1 MTAPKQHTNREFFDF
16 FRSRLSDL
24 SAETASKYSRTISDL
39 DCFLTGHRLSLSDLS
54 PVIVADWATELF
66 RQGLAVNTVA
76 RHLNILSALIKSA
89 SKKEMLPPDESP
101 RQLAKLLSES
111 QHSSGS
117 LVSKHPGSPVS
128 KTPQFSGQKKFS
140 GSLVEKN
147 SGSLVSKH
155 PGSLVSKH
163 PGSLVSETPQISGQ
177 KKFSG
182 SLVSKHPGSLVSK
195 IPGSLVSKHPGS
207 LVVKNTTFIPV
218 LREILKKQS
227 DFDVYEDLLLFSL
240 VNGALPVEEVAMI
253 KKGDAA
259 IYNNEVSRLIIARN
273 QSPRR
278 EYVFDLRQSYATPR
292 QIRSAIAEGLKPLLA
307 KIGIPAD
314 ADPDEAVRSLWAACA
329 IQSGATASE
338 ALGRLQGPAPYSLPE
353 FCIPANDIPDI
364 RLWDNAVHS
373 MIAHELPVWY
383 AMHLRKGVDF
393 DDLRKKI
400 ADCVRPVPELFYPS
414 ETVRRRVGNKT
425 VFEEHPFISRTAFFK
440 SRQENILPM
449 FALIGDKAWCY
460 RVTNTPGAPYA
471 AISSRDMQRFQAAI
485 GVFTPDIEIHPL
497 GELTP
502 RPGESVIIIKA
513 GFDNREGEVEEVIS
527 DGATTLFRI
536 KLSTDQGYEWRMD
549 LDARQIQPIK

>member
-1 MTAPKQHTNREFFDF
+1 MTAPKRHTNREFFDF
-16 FRSRLSDL
+16 FRSRLSGL

-39 DCFLTGHRLSLSDLS
+39 DCFLTGHRLSLSDIS
-54 PVIVADWATELF
+54 PAMVADWATELF
-66 RQGLAVNTVA
+66 RQGLAVNTVV

-101 RQLAKLLSES
+101 RQLAKFLADKKI
-111 QHSSGS
+111 QHSK
-117 LVSKHPGSPVS
+117 SKIQNSPASPVENNSTFKIQNS
-128 KTPQFSGQKKFS
+128 K
-140 GSLVEKN
+140 LI
-147 SGSLVSKH
+147 L
-155 PGSLVSKH
+155 
-163 PGSLVSETPQISGQ
+163 
-177 KKFSG
+177 
-182 SLVSKHPGSLVSK
+182 
-195 IPGSLVSKHPGS
+195 
-207 LVVKNTTFIPV
+207 V
-218 LREILKKQS
+218 LRDILKKQS
-227 DFDVYEDLLLFSL
+227 DLNVYEDLLLFSL
-240 VNGALPVEEVAMI
+240 VNGALPLEGVAMI
-253 KKGDAA
+253 KKGDTDK
-259 IYNNEVSRLIIARN
+259 YNNEVSRLIITRN

-292 QIRSAIAEGLKPLLA
+292 QIRSAIAEGLKPLWE
-307 KIGIPAD
+307 KIEIPVN
-314 ADPDEAVRSLWAACA
+314 ADPDDAVRSLWAACA

-353 FCIPANDIPDI
+353 FCIPANDIPDT

-393 DDLRKKI
+393 DDLRKEI
-400 ADCVRPVPELFYPS
+400 ANRVRPVPELFYPS

-440 SRQENILPM
+440 TRQENILPM

-471 AISSRDMQRFQAAI
+471 AISTRDMRRFQAAI

-513 GFDNREGEVEEVIS
+513 GFDNREGEVEEVFS

>member
-1 MTAPKQHTNREFFDF
+1 MTAPKRHTNREFFDF

-54 PVIVADWATELF
+54 PAMVADWATELF
-66 RQGLAVNTVA
+66 RQGLAVNTVV

-89 SKKEMLPPDESP
+89 AQKEMLPPDDSP

-111 QHSSGS
+111 Q
-117 LVSKHPGSPVS
+117 
-128 KTPQFSGQKKFS
+128 
-140 GSLVEKN
+140 
-147 SGSLVSKH
+147 
-155 PGSLVSKH
+155 
-163 PGSLVSETPQISGQ
+163 QIS
-177 KKFSG
+177 
-182 SLVSKHPGSLVSK
+182 
-195 IPGSLVSKHPGS
+195 GSLVSKHPGS

-227 DFDVYEDLLLFSL
+227 GFDIYEDLLLFSL
-240 VNGALPVEEVAMI
+240 VNGALPIEEVAMI
-253 KKGDAA
+253 KKGDTDK
-259 IYNNEVSRLIIARN
+259 YNNEVSRLIISRN

-307 KIGIPAD
+307 EIGIPAN
-314 ADPDEAVRSLWAACA
+314 ADPHDAVRSLWAACA

-353 FCIPANDIPDI
+353 FCIPANDIPDA

-393 DDLRKKI
+393 DDLRKEI
-400 ADCVRPVPELFYPS
+400 ADRVRPVPELFYPS

-471 AISSRDMQRFQAAI
+471 AISTRDMQRFQAAI

-513 GFDNREGEVEEVIS
+513 GFENREGEVEEVIN
-527 DGATTLFRI
+527 DGGTTLFRI
-536 KLSTDQGYEWRMD
+536 KLSTDRGYEWRMD
-549 LDARQIQPIK
+549 LDPRQIQPIK

>member
-1 MTAPKQHTNREFFDF
+1 MTAPKRHTNREFFDF

-39 DCFLTGHRLSLSDLS
+39 DCFLTGHRLSLSDIS
-54 PVIVADWATELF
+54 PAMVTDWATELF
-66 RQGLAVNTVA
+66 RQGLAVNTVV

-89 SKKEMLPPDESP
+89 AKKDLLTPDDSP
-101 RQLAKLLSES
+101 RQLAKFLGDKKI
-111 QHSSGS
+111 QHSKSNIQNS
-117 LVSKHPGSPVS
+117 PASPVENNSTFNIQNS
-128 KTPQFSGQKKFS
+128 K
-140 GSLVEKN
+140 LI
-147 SGSLVSKH
+147 L
-155 PGSLVSKH
+155 
-163 PGSLVSETPQISGQ
+163 
-177 KKFSG
+177 
-182 SLVSKHPGSLVSK
+182 
-195 IPGSLVSKHPGS
+195 
-207 LVVKNTTFIPV
+207 V
-218 LREILKKQS
+218 LRDILKKQS

-253 KKGDAA
+253 KKGDTDK
-259 IYNNEVSRLIIARN
+259 YNNEVSRLIITRN

-292 QIRSAIAEGLKPLLA
+292 QIRSAIAEGLKLLWE
-307 KIGIPAD
+307 KIDIPAD
-314 ADPDEAVRSLWAACA
+314 ADPHDAVRSLWAACA

-353 FCIPANDIPDI
+353 FCIPADDIPDI

-393 DDLRKKI
+393 DDLRKEI
-400 ADCVRPVPELFYPS
+400 ADRVRPIPELFYPS
-414 ETVRRRVGNKT
+414 ETVKRRVGNRT
-425 VFEEHPFISRTAFFK
+425 VIEEHPFISRTAFFK

-471 AISSRDMQRFQAAI
+471 AISTRDMQRFQAAI

-502 RPGESVIIIKA
+502 HPGESVIIIKA
-513 GFDNREGEVEEVIS
+513 GFENREGEVEEVIS
-527 DGATTLFRI
+527 DGSTTLFRI

>member
-1 MTAPKQHTNREFFDF
+1 MTAHKPHTNREFFDF

-54 PVIVADWATELF
+54 PAMVADWAAELF
-66 RQGLAVNTVA
+66 RQGLAVNTVV

-89 SKKEMLPPDESP
+89 SKKEMLPPDNFP
-101 RQLAKLLSES
+101 RTLARIISES
-111 QHSSGS
+111 QNSTFKIQHS
-117 LVSKHPGSPVS
+117 
-128 KTPQFSGQKKFS
+128 
-140 GSLVEKN
+140 
-147 SGSLVSKH
+147 
-155 PGSLVSKH
+155 
-163 PGSLVSETPQISGQ
+163 
-177 KKFSG
+177 
-182 SLVSKHPGSLVSK
+182 
-195 IPGSLVSKHPGS
+195 
-207 LVVKNTTFIPV
+207 TFIPV

-227 DFDVYEDLLLFSL
+227 HLNVYEDLLLFSL
-240 VNGALPVEEVAMI
+240 VNGALPLVEVAMI
-253 KKGDAA
+253 KKGDTDK
-259 IYNNEVSRLIIARN
+259 YNNEVSRLIIARN

-292 QIRSAIAEGLKPLLA
+292 QLRSAITEGLKPLWE
-307 KIGIPAD
+307 KIEIPVN

-338 ALGRLQGPAPYSLPE
+338 ALGCVGGSAPYALPE
-353 FCIPANDIPDI
+353 FCIPANDIPDT
-364 RLWDNAVHS
+364 RPWDNAVHS

-383 AMHLRKGVDF
+383 AMHLRRGVSF
-393 DDLRKKI
+393 DDLRKEI
-400 ADCVRPVPELFYPS
+400 ADRVRPVPELFYPS

-440 SRQENILPM
+440 TRQENILPM

-471 AISSRDMQRFQAAI
+471 AISTRDMRRFQAAI

-513 GFDNREGEVEEVIS
+513 GFENREGEVEEIIS

>member
-39 DCFLTGHRLSLSDLS
+39 DCFLTGHRLSLYHLS
-54 PVIVADWATELF
+54 PAMVADWATELF
-66 RQGLAVNTVA
+66 RQGLALNTVV
-76 RHLNILSALIKSA
+76 RHLNILSALIKWA
-89 SKKEMLPPDESP
+89 VKKEMLPPDNFP
-101 RQLAKLLSES
+101 RTLARLLSDKKI
-111 QHSSGS
+111 QHSKFNIQN
-117 LVSKHPGSPVS
+117 SK
-128 KTPQFSGQKKFS
+128 
-140 GSLVEKN
+140 LI
-147 SGSLVSKH
+147 L
-155 PGSLVSKH
+155 
-163 PGSLVSETPQISGQ
+163 
-177 KKFSG
+177 
-182 SLVSKHPGSLVSK
+182 
-195 IPGSLVSKHPGS
+195 
-207 LVVKNTTFIPV
+207 V

-227 DFDVYEDLLLFSL
+227 DLNVYEDLLLFSL

-253 KKGDAA
+253 KKGDIAQ
-259 IYNNEVSRLIIARN
+259 YNNEVSRLIIARN

-278 EYVFDLRQSYATPR
+278 EYVFDLRQSYTTPR
-292 QIRSAIAEGLKPLLA
+292 QIRSAIAEGLKPLWE

-314 ADPDEAVRSLWAACA
+314 ADPNDAVRSLWAACA

-353 FCIPANDIPDI
+353 FCIPANDIPDT

-393 DDLRKKI
+393 DDLRKEI
-400 ADCVRPVPELFYPS
+400 ADRVRPVPELFYPS

-471 AISSRDMQRFQAAI
+471 AISTRDMQRFQAAI

-513 GFDNREGEVEEVIS
+513 GFENREGEVEEVIN
-527 DGATTLFRI
+527 DGGTTLFRI
-536 KLSTDQGYEWRMD
+536 KLSTDRGYEWRMD
-549 LDARQIQPIK
+549 LDPRQIQPIK

>member
-1 MTAPKQHTNREFFDF
+1 MTAPKRHTNREFFDF
-16 FRSRLSDL
+16 FRSRLSGL

-39 DCFLTGHRLSLSDLS
+39 DCFLTGHRLSLSDIS
-54 PVIVADWATELF
+54 PAMVADWAAELF
-66 RQGLAVNTVA
+66 RQGLAVNTVV

-101 RQLAKLLSES
+101 RQLAKLLEF
-111 QHSSGS
+111 QN
-117 LVSKHPGSPVS
+117 SKS
-128 KTPQFSGQKKFS
+128 KIQNYPC
-140 GSLVEKN
+140 
-147 SGSLVSKH
+147 
-155 PGSLVSKH
+155 
-163 PGSLVSETPQISGQ
+163 
-177 KKFSG
+177 

-195 IPGSLVSKHPGS
+195 IPGSLVEKHPGS

-227 DFDVYEDLLLFSL
+227 DLNVYEDLLLFSL

-253 KKGDAA
+253 KKGDTDK
-259 IYNNEVSRLIIARN
+259 YNNEVSRLIITRN

-292 QIRSAIAEGLKPLLA
+292 QIRSAIAEGLKPLWE
-307 KIGIPAD
+307 KIDIPTD
-314 ADPDEAVRSLWAACA
+314 ADPDDAVRSLWAACA

-353 FCIPANDIPDI
+353 FCIPADDIPDI
-364 RLWDNAVHS
+364 RLWDNAVQS

-393 DDLRKKI
+393 DDLRKEI
-400 ADCVRPVPELFYPS
+400 ADRVRPIPELFYPS
-414 ETVRRRVGNKT
+414 ETVKRRVGNKT

-471 AISSRDMQRFQAAI
+471 AISTRDMRRFQAAI

-513 GFDNREGEVEEVIS
+513 GFENREGEVEEVIS

>member
-1 MTAPKQHTNREFFDF
+1 MADVKQYTNREFFDF

-66 RQGLAVNTVA
+66 RQGLAVNTIV
-76 RHLNILSALIKSA
+76 RHLNILSALIKWA
-89 SKKEMLPPDESP
+89 VKKNMIAPQDSS
-101 RQLAKLLSES
+101 RILAKFLTDKKI
-111 QHSSGS
+111 QHSKSNIQNSPGSLVSKPPQFSGS
-117 LVSKHPGSPVS
+117 LVSKY
-128 KTPQFSGQKKFS
+128 
-140 GSLVEKN
+140 
-147 SGSLVSKH
+147 
-155 PGSLVSKH
+155 PGSLVVK
-163 PGSLVSETPQISGQ
+163 TPQISGQ

-182 SLVSKHPGSLVSK
+182 SLVSKHPGSLV
-195 IPGSLVSKHPGS
+195 
-207 LVVKNTTFIPV
+207 VKNSKFLLV

-240 VNGALPVEEVAMI
+240 VNGALPLEEVAMI
-253 KKGDAA
+253 KKGDTDK
-259 IYNNEVSRLIIARN
+259 YNNEVSRLIIARN
-273 QSPRR
+273 QIPRR

-292 QIRSAIAEGLKPLLA
+292 QIRSAIAEGLKPLWE
-307 KIGIPAD
+307 KIEIPVN
-314 ADPDEAVRSLWAACA
+314 ADPHDAVRSLWAACA
-329 IQSGATASE
+329 MSGGATASE

-353 FCIPANDIPDI
+353 FCIPADDIPDI
-364 RLWDNAVHS
+364 RLWDNAVQS
-373 MIAHELPVWY
+373 MITHELPVWY

-393 DDLRKKI
+393 DDLRKEI
-400 ADCVRPVPELFYPS
+400 ADRVRPIPELFYPS
-414 ETVRRRVGNKT
+414 ETVKRRVGNKT

-471 AISSRDMQRFQAAI
+471 AISSRDMRRFQAAI

-513 GFDNREGEVEEVIS
+513 GFENREGEVEEVIS

-549 LDARQIQPIK
+549 LDARQIQPLTR

>member
-39 DCFLTGHRLSLSDLS
+39 DCFLTGHRLSLSDIS
-54 PVIVADWATELF
+54 PAMVADWATELF
-66 RQGLAVNTVA
+66 RQGLAVNTVV
-76 RHLNILSALIKSA
+76 RHLNILSALIKWA
-89 SKKEMLPPDESP
+89 VKKNMIAPDDSP
-101 RQLAKLLSES
+101 RQLAKLLES
-111 QHSSGS
+111 Q
-117 LVSKHPGSPVS
+117 
-128 KTPQFSGQKKFS
+128 
-140 GSLVEKN
+140 N
-147 SGSLVSKH
+147 
-155 PGSLVSKH
+155 
-163 PGSLVSETPQISGQ
+163 
-177 KKFSG
+177 FSG
-182 SLVSKHPGSLVSK
+182 SLVSKTPQSS
-195 IPGSLVSKHPGS
+195 GSLVSKHPGS
-207 LVVKNTTFIPV
+207 LVVKNSKFLLV

-240 VNGALPVEEVAMI
+240 VNGALPLVEVAMI
-253 KKGDAA
+253 KKGDTDK
-259 IYNNEVSRLIIARN
+259 YNNEVSRLIIARN

-292 QIRSAIAEGLKPLLA
+292 QIRSAIAEGLKPLWE
-307 KIGIPAD
+307 KIEIPVNAD
-314 ADPDEAVRSLWAACA
+314 HDDAVRSLWTACA

-338 ALGRLQGPAPYSLPE
+338 ALRRLQGPAPYAVPE
-353 FCIPANDIPDI
+353 FCIPADDIPDA

-383 AMHLRKGVDF
+383 AMHLRKGVSF
-393 DDLRKKI
+393 DDLRKEI
-400 ADCVRPVPELFYPS
+400 ADCVRPMPELFYPS

-471 AISSRDMQRFQAAI
+471 AISTRDMRRFQAAI

-513 GFDNREGEVEEVIS
+513 GFDNREGEVEEVLS

-549 LDARQIQPIK
+549 LDARQIQPLTR

>member
-1 MTAPKQHTNREFFDF
+1 MTAHKRHTNREFFDF
-16 FRSRLSDL
+16 FRSRLSNL
-24 SAETASKYSRTISDL
+24 STETASKYSRTISDL

-54 PVIVADWATELF
+54 PAMVADWAAELF
-66 RQGLAVNTVA
+66 RQGLAVNTVV

-89 SKKEMLPPDESP
+89 AKKDLLTPDDSP
-101 RQLAKLLSES
+101 RQLAKFLGDKKI
-111 QHSSGS
+111 QHSKFNIQNSPGSLVSKPPQFSGS
-117 LVSKHPGSPVS
+117 LVSKY
-128 KTPQFSGQKKFS
+128 
-140 GSLVEKN
+140 
-147 SGSLVSKH
+147 
-155 PGSLVSKH
+155 PGSLVVK
-163 PGSLVSETPQISGQ
+163 TPQISGQ

-182 SLVSKHPGSLVSK
+182 SLVSKHPGSLV
-195 IPGSLVSKHPGS
+195 
-207 LVVKNTTFIPV
+207 VKNTTFIPI

-227 DFDVYEDLLLFSL
+227 DLNVYEDLLLFSL
-240 VNGALPVEEVAMI
+240 VNGALPLEEVAMI
-253 KKGDAA
+253 KKGDTDK
-259 IYNNEVSRLIIARN
+259 YNNEVSRLIIGRN

-278 EYVFDLRQSYATPR
+278 EYVFDLRQSYSTPR
-292 QIRSAIAEGLKPLLA
+292 QIRSAIAEGLKPLWEKTGL
-307 KIGIPAD
+307 PAD
-314 ADPDEAVRSLWAACA
+314 ADPDDAVRSLWAACA

-353 FCIPANDIPDI
+353 FCIPANDTGDT

-393 DDLRKKI
+393 DDLRKEI
-400 ADCVRPVPELFYPS
+400 ADRVRPVPELFYPS
-414 ETVRRRVGNKT
+414 ETVKRRVGNRT
-425 VFEEHPFISRTAFFK
+425 IVEEHPFISRTAFFK

-471 AISSRDMQRFQAAI
+471 AISSRDMRRFQAAI

-513 GFDNREGEVEEVIS
+513 GFDNREGEVEEVIN

>member
-1 MTAPKQHTNREFFDF
+1 MTAPKRHTNREFFDF

-39 DCFLTGHRLSLSDLS
+39 DCFLTGHRLSLSDIS
-54 PVIVADWATELF
+54 PAMVTDWATELF
-66 RQGLAVNTVA
+66 RQGLAVNTVV

-101 RQLAKLLSES
+101 RQLAKFLADKKI
-111 QHSSGS
+111 QHSK
-117 LVSKHPGSPVS
+117 SKIQNSPASPVENNSTFKIQNS
-128 KTPQFSGQKKFS
+128 K
-140 GSLVEKN
+140 LI
-147 SGSLVSKH
+147 L
-155 PGSLVSKH
+155 
-163 PGSLVSETPQISGQ
+163 
-177 KKFSG
+177 
-182 SLVSKHPGSLVSK
+182 
-195 IPGSLVSKHPGS
+195 
-207 LVVKNTTFIPV
+207 V

-227 DFDVYEDLLLFSL
+227 DLNVYEDLLLFSL

-253 KKGDAA
+253 KKGDTDK
-259 IYNNEVSRLIIARN
+259 YNNEVSRLIITRN

-292 QIRSAIAEGLKPLLA
+292 QIRSAIAEGLKLLWE
-307 KIGIPAD
+307 KIDIPAD
-314 ADPDEAVRSLWAACA
+314 ADPHDAVRSLWAACA
-329 IQSGATASE
+329 MSGGATASE
-338 ALGRLQGPAPYSLPE
+338 ALGCVGGPAPYAVPS
-353 FCIPANDIPDI
+353 FCIPADDIPDT

-393 DDLRKKI
+393 DDLRKEI
-400 ADCVRPVPELFYPS
+400 ADRVRPVPELFYPS
-414 ETVRRRVGNKT
+414 ETVKRRVGNKT

-471 AISSRDMQRFQAAI
+471 AISSRDMRRFQAAI

-502 RPGESVIIIKA
+502 HPGESVIIIKA
-513 GFDNREGEVEEVIS
+513 GFENREGEVEEVIS
-527 DGATTLFRI
+527 DGSTTLFRI

>member
-1 MTAPKQHTNREFFDF
+1 MTAPKRHTNREFFDF
-16 FRSRLSDL
+16 FRSRLSGL

-39 DCFLTGHRLSLSDLS
+39 DCFLTGHRLSLSDIS
-54 PVIVADWATELF
+54 PAMVADWATELF
-66 RQGLAVNTVA
+66 RQGLAVNTVV

-89 SKKEMLPPDESP
+89 AKKDLLPPDDSP

-111 QHSSGS
+111 QQISGS
-117 LVSKHPGSPVS
+117 LVSKHPGSLVS
-128 KTPQFSGQKKFS
+128 KTPQFS

-147 SGSLVSKH
+147 SGSLVSK
-155 PGSLVSKH
+155 
-163 PGSLVSETPQISGQ
+163 TPQ
-177 KKFSG
+177 FS
-182 SLVSKHPGSLVSK
+182 
-195 IPGSLVSKHPGS
+195 GSLVSKHPGS

-227 DFDVYEDLLLFSL
+227 GFDIYEDLLLFSL

-253 KKGDAA
+253 KKGDTDK
-259 IYNNEVSRLIIARN
+259 YNNEVSRLIISRN

-307 KIGIPAD
+307 EIGIPAN
-314 ADPDEAVRSLWAACA
+314 ADPHDAVRSLWAACA
-329 IQSGATASE
+329 MNGGATASE

-353 FCIPANDIPDI
+353 FCMPAKDTGDAH
-364 RLWDNAVHS
+364 LWDNAVHS

-393 DDLRKKI
+393 DDLRKEI
-400 ADCVRPVPELFYPS
+400 ADCVRPIPELFYPS
-414 ETVRRRVGNKT
+414 ETVKRRVGNKT

-440 SRQENILPM
+440 TRQENILPM

-471 AISSRDMQRFQAAI
+471 AISTRDMRRFQAAI

-513 GFDNREGEVEEVIS
+513 GFENREGEVEEIIS

-549 LDARQIQPIK
+549 LDARQIQPLTR

>member
-1 MTAPKQHTNREFFDF
+1 MTAHKPHTNREFFDF

-54 PVIVADWATELF
+54 PAMVADWAAELF
-66 RQGLAVNTVA
+66 RQGLAVNTVV

-89 SKKEMLPPDESP
+89 AKKDLLPPDNFP
-101 RQLAKLLSES
+101 RTLARIISES
-111 QHSSGS
+111 QHSK
-117 LVSKHPGSPVS
+117 SKIQNSPASPVENNS
-128 KTPQFSGQKKFS
+128 KFKIQ
-140 GSLVEKN
+140 N
-147 SGSLVSKH
+147 SKLI
-155 PGSLVSKH
+155 L
-163 PGSLVSETPQISGQ
+163 
-177 KKFSG
+177 
-182 SLVSKHPGSLVSK
+182 
-195 IPGSLVSKHPGS
+195 
-207 LVVKNTTFIPV
+207 V

-227 DFDVYEDLLLFSL
+227 DLNVYEDLLLFSL

-253 KKGDAA
+253 KKGDTDK
-259 IYNNEVSRLIIARN
+259 YNNEVSRLIITRN

-307 KIGIPAD
+307 EIGIPAN
-314 ADPDEAVRSLWAACA
+314 ADPHDAVRSLWAACA
-329 IQSGATASE
+329 MSGGATASE

-353 FCIPANDIPDI
+353 FCMPANDTGDA

-393 DDLRKKI
+393 DDLRKEI
-400 ADCVRPVPELFYPS
+400 ADCVRPIPELFYPS
-414 ETVRRRVGNKT
+414 ETVKRRVGNRT
-425 VFEEHPFISRTAFFK
+425 VIEEHPFISRTAFFK

-471 AISSRDMQRFQAAI
+471 AISTRDMRRFQAAI

-513 GFDNREGEVEEVIS
+513 GFENREGEVEEVIS

>member
-1 MTAPKQHTNREFFDF
+1 MTAPKRHTNREFFDF
-16 FRSRLSDL
+16 FRSRLSGL

-54 PVIVADWATELF
+54 PAMVADWAAELF
-66 RQGLAVNTVA
+66 RQGLAVNTVV

-89 SKKEMLPPDESP
+89 AKKDLLTPDDSP
-101 RQLAKLLSES
+101 RQLAKFLGDKKI
-111 QHSSGS
+111 QHSKSNI
-117 LVSKHPGSPVS
+117 
-128 KTPQFSGQKKFS
+128 Q
-140 GSLVEKN
+140 N
-147 SGSLVSKH
+147 S
-155 PGSLVSKH
+155 
-163 PGSLVSETPQISGQ
+163 
-177 KKFSG
+177 
-182 SLVSKHPGSLVSK
+182 
-195 IPGSLVSKHPGS
+195 PGS
-207 LVVKNTTFIPV
+207 LVVKNSKFLSV
-218 LREILKKQS
+218 LRDILKKQS
-227 DFDVYEDLLLFSL
+227 GFDVYEDLLLFSL
-240 VNGALPVEEVAMI
+240 VNGALPLEEVAMI
-253 KKGDAA
+253 KKGDTDK
-259 IYNNEVSRLIIARN
+259 YNNEVSRLIITRN

-292 QIRSAIAEGLKPLLA
+292 QIRSAIAEGLKPLWE
-307 KIGIPAD
+307 KIDIPVN
-314 ADPDEAVRSLWAACA
+314 ADPNDAVRSLWAACA
-329 IQSGATASE
+329 IQSGAMASE
-338 ALGRLQGPAPYSLPE
+338 ALGCVGGSAPYALPE
-353 FCIPANDIPDI
+353 FCMPANDTGDA

-393 DDLRKKI
+393 DDLRKEI
-400 ADCVRPVPELFYPS
+400 ADCVRPIPELFYPS
-414 ETVRRRVGNKT
+414 ETVRRRVGNRT
-425 VFEEHPFISRTAFFK
+425 IVEEHPFISRTAFFK

-471 AISSRDMQRFQAAI
+471 AISTRDMRRFQAAI

-513 GFDNREGEVEEVIS
+513 GFENREGEVEEVIS

>member
-1 MTAPKQHTNREFFDF
+1 MTAPKRHTNREFFDF
-16 FRSRLSDL
+16 FRSRLSGL

-39 DCFLTGHRLSLSDLS
+39 DCFLTGHRLSLSDIS
-54 PVIVADWATELF
+54 PAMVADWATELF
-66 RQGLAVNTVA
+66 RQGLAVNTVV

-89 SKKEMLPPDESP
+89 AKKDLLTPDDSP
-101 RQLAKLLSES
+101 RQLAKFLGDKKI
-111 QHSSGS
+111 QHS
-117 LVSKHPGSPVS
+117 K
-128 KTPQFSGQKKFS
+128 
-140 GSLVEKN
+140 
-147 SGSLVSKH
+147 
-155 PGSLVSKH
+155 
-163 PGSLVSETPQISGQ
+163 
-177 KKFSG
+177 
-182 SLVSKHPGSLVSK
+182 SK
-195 IPGSLVSKHPGS
+195 IQHS
-207 LVVKNTTFIPV
+207 TFILV

-240 VNGALPVEEVAMI
+240 VNGALPLEEAAMI
-253 KKGDAA
+253 KKDDTAQ
-259 IYNNEVSRLIIARN
+259 YNNEVSRLIIARN
-273 QSPRR
+273 QSSRR

-307 KIGIPAD
+307 EIGIPAN
-314 ADPDEAVRSLWAACA
+314 ADPHDAVRSLWAACA
-329 IQSGATASE
+329 MNGGATASE

-353 FCIPANDIPDI
+353 FCMPAKDTGDAH
-364 RLWDNAVHS
+364 LWDNAVHS

-393 DDLRKKI
+393 DDLRKEI
-400 ADCVRPVPELFYPS
+400 ADCVRPIPELFYPS
-414 ETVRRRVGNKT
+414 ETVKRRVGNKT

-471 AISSRDMQRFQAAI
+471 AISSRDMRRFQAAI

-513 GFDNREGEVEEVIS
+513 GFENREGEVEEVIS

>member
-16 FRSRLSDL
+16 FRSRLSGL

-39 DCFLTGHRLSLSDLS
+39 DCFLTGHRLSLSDIS
-54 PVIVADWATELF
+54 PAMVTDWAAELF
-66 RQGLAVNTVA
+66 RQGLAVNTVV

-89 SKKEMLPPDESP
+89 SKKEMVPPDESP
-101 RQLAKLLSES
+101 RQLAKLLES
-111 QHSSGS
+111 QN
-117 LVSKHPGSPVS
+117 SKS
-128 KTPQFSGQKKFS
+128 KIQNYPC
-140 GSLVEKN
+140 
-147 SGSLVSKH
+147 
-155 PGSLVSKH
+155 
-163 PGSLVSETPQISGQ
+163 SLVSE
-177 KKFSG
+177 
-182 SLVSKHPGSLVSK
+182 HPGSLVSK

-207 LVVKNTTFIPV
+207 LVVKNSKFLLV

-253 KKGDAA
+253 KKGDTAQ
-259 IYNNEVSRLIIARN
+259 YNNEVSRLIIARN

-292 QIRSAIAEGLKPLLA
+292 QIRSAIAEGLKLLWE
-307 KIGIPAD
+307 KIDIPAD
-314 ADPDEAVRSLWAACA
+314 ADPHDAVRSLWAACA
-329 IQSGATASE
+329 MSGGATASE
-338 ALGRLQGPAPYSLPE
+338 TLGRLQGLAPYSLPE
-353 FCIPANDIPDI
+353 FCIPANDIPDT

-383 AMHLRKGVDF
+383 AMHLRRGVSF
-393 DDLRKKI
+393 DNLRKEI
-400 ADCVRPVPELFYPS
+400 ADRVRPVPELFYPS
-414 ETVRRRVGNKT
+414 ETVRHRVGNKT

-471 AISSRDMQRFQAAI
+471 AISSGDMRRFQAAI

-513 GFDNREGEVEEVIS
+513 GFENREGEVEEVIN

-549 LDARQIQPIK
+549 LDARQIQPLTR

>member
-1 MTAPKQHTNREFFDF
+1 MTAPKRHTNREFFDF

-39 DCFLTGHRLSLSDLS
+39 DCFLTGHRLSRSDIS
-54 PVIVADWATELF
+54 PAMVADWAAELF
-66 RQGLAVNTVA
+66 RQGLAVNTVV

-89 SKKEMLPPDESP
+89 AKKDLLTPDDSP
-101 RQLAKLLSES
+101 RQLAKFLGDKKI
-111 QHSSGS
+111 QHS
-117 LVSKHPGSPVS
+117 
-128 KTPQFSGQKKFS
+128 
-140 GSLVEKN
+140 
-147 SGSLVSKH
+147 
-155 PGSLVSKH
+155 
-163 PGSLVSETPQISGQ
+163 
-177 KKFSG
+177 
-182 SLVSKHPGSLVSK
+182 
-195 IPGSLVSKHPGS
+195 
-207 LVVKNTTFIPV
+207 TFIPV

-227 DFDVYEDLLLFSL
+227 DLNVYEDLLLFSL

-253 KKGDAA
+253 KKGDTDK
-259 IYNNEVSRLIIARN
+259 YNNEVSRLIITRN

-292 QIRSAIAEGLKPLLA
+292 QIRSAIAEGLKPLWE
-307 KIGIPAD
+307 KIEIPVN
-314 ADPDEAVRSLWAACA
+314 ADPHDAVRSLWAACA
-329 IQSGATASE
+329 MSGGATASE

-353 FCIPANDIPDI
+353 FCIPANDTGDT

-373 MIAHELPVWY
+373 MIAHDLPVWY

-393 DDLRKKI
+393 DDLRKEI
-400 ADCVRPVPELFYPS
+400 ADRVRPVPELFYPS
-414 ETVRRRVGNKT
+414 ETVKRRVGNKT

-471 AISSRDMQRFQAAI
+471 AISSRDMRRFQAAI

-502 RPGESVIIIKA
+502 HPGESVIIIKA
-513 GFDNREGEVEEVIS
+513 GFENREGEVEEVIS
-527 DGATTLFRI
+527 DGSTTLFRI

>member
-89 SKKEMLPPDESP
+89 AKKDLLTPDDSP
-101 RQLAKLLSES
+101 RQLAKLLES
-111 QHSSGS
+111 QNSSGS
-117 LVSKHPGSPVS
+117 LVSK
-128 KTPQFSGQKKFS
+128 TPQFS
-140 GSLVEKN
+140 
-147 SGSLVSKH
+147 
-155 PGSLVSKH
+155 
-163 PGSLVSETPQISGQ
+163 
-177 KKFSG
+177 
-182 SLVSKHPGSLVSK
+182 
-195 IPGSLVSKHPGS
+195 GSLVSKHPGS
-207 LVVKNTTFIPV
+207 LVVKNTTFKIQNSKLILV
-218 LREILKKQS
+218 LRDILKKQS

-253 KKGDAA
+253 KKGDTDK
-259 IYNNEVSRLIIARN
+259 YNNEVSRLIITRN

-292 QIRSAIAEGLKPLLA
+292 QIRSAIAEGLKPLWE
-307 KIGIPAD
+307 KIEIPVN
-314 ADPDEAVRSLWAACA
+314 ADPHDAVRSLWAACA
-329 IQSGATASE
+329 MSGGATASE

-373 MIAHELPVWY
+373 MIAHDLPVWY

-393 DDLRKKI
+393 DDLRKEI
-400 ADCVRPVPELFYPS
+400 ADRVRPVPELFYPS
-414 ETVRRRVGNKT
+414 ETVKRRVGNKT

-471 AISSRDMQRFQAAI
+471 AISTRDMRRFQAAI

-502 RPGESVIIIKA
+502 HPGESVIIIKA
-513 GFDNREGEVEEVIS
+513 GFENREGEVEEVIS
-527 DGATTLFRI
+527 DGSTTLFRI

>member
-1 MTAPKQHTNREFFDF
+1 MTASKRHTNREFFDF
-16 FRSRLSDL
+16 FRSRLSGL

-54 PVIVADWATELF
+54 PAMVADWAAELF
-66 RQGLAVNTVA
+66 RQGLAVNTVV

-89 SKKEMLPPDESP
+89 AKKDLLTPDDSP
-101 RQLAKLLSES
+101 RQLAKFLGDKKI
-111 QHSSGS
+111 QHSKSNI
-117 LVSKHPGSPVS
+117 
-128 KTPQFSGQKKFS
+128 Q
-140 GSLVEKN
+140 N
-147 SGSLVSKH
+147 S
-155 PGSLVSKH
+155 
-163 PGSLVSETPQISGQ
+163 
-177 KKFSG
+177 
-182 SLVSKHPGSLVSK
+182 
-195 IPGSLVSKHPGS
+195 PGS
-207 LVVKNTTFIPV
+207 LVVKNSKFLSV
-218 LREILKKQS
+218 LRDILKKQS
-227 DFDVYEDLLLFSL
+227 GFDVYEDLLLFSL
-240 VNGALPVEEVAMI
+240 VNGALPLEEVAMI
-253 KKGDAA
+253 KKGDTDK
-259 IYNNEVSRLIIARN
+259 YNNEVSRLIIARN

-278 EYVFDLRQSYATPR
+278 EYVFDLRQSYSTPR
-292 QIRSAIAEGLKPLLA
+292 QIRSSVAEGLKPLWE
-307 KIGIPAD
+307 KIDIPAD
-314 ADPDEAVRSLWAACA
+314 ADPDDAVRSLWAACA

-338 ALGRLQGPAPYSLPE
+338 ALGCVGGSAPYAVPE
-353 FCIPANDIPDI
+353 FCIPADDIPDI
-364 RLWDNAVHS
+364 RLWDNAVQS

-393 DDLRKKI
+393 DDLRKEI
-400 ADCVRPVPELFYPS
+400 ADRVRPIPELFYPS
-414 ETVRRRVGNKT
+414 ETVKRRVGNKT

-471 AISSRDMQRFQAAI
+471 AISTRDMRRFQAAI